1 VPFDLKERVSLLI
14 RSMAHTA
21 APMIV
26 TTPTIALTTLE
37 VEKGASLRVPFISIY
52 HPPSMV

>member
-1 VPFDLKERVSLLI
+1 MPFDLKERVSLLI